1 MADAPSI
8 GPAVLFV
15 PASNGR
21 ALEKARELPASAII
35 IDLEDAVAPA
45 AKAEAREAMRE
56 ALRSPMPVPV
66 AVRINGLDTPWFG
79 EDLLAARAV
88 RPDAIVL
95 PKVES
100 ADNLRTVE
108 TALVEMDA
116 PDTIALWAMIETPR
130 GLRDVHAIAE
140 AGGRLRALVAGTND
154 LVAATGVS
162 VEDGRSRL
170 HPWLL
175 SIVLAARCGG
185 LIALD
190 GVRNDWGTPDF
201 VREAEEGRRLGFDGK
216 TLIHPAQIG
225 PTLEAFRPSDAEI
238 AEARAIADAF
248 AAAGDDVGLL
258 TIDGR
263 MVERLHLHAARRLLA
278 RIDTQDRT
286 RP

>member
-35 IDLEDAVAPA
+35 IDLEDAVAPLT
-45 AKAEAREAMRE
+45 KDEAREVLRE

-116 PDTIALWAMIETPR
+116 PDAIALWAMIETPR

>member
-35 IDLEDAVAPA
+35 IDLEDAVAPLT
-45 AKAEAREAMRE
+45 KDEAREVLRE